1 MAVPTAPPLSRRTL
15 LGGSLAGVL
24 ALTLA
29 ACSGKDDDAGPAA
42 SGASGTG
49 SQTVTVVT
57 HDSFQVPED
66 LVAAFEKDTGYHL
79 QTVASGDSGELVNKL
94 ILTKDAPLGDA
105 VFGVDNTF
113 ASRVLDEG
121 VIDTSVSVTLPT
133 GADQYVVGA
142 TPALVPIDFGEVSVN
157 IDTTYFA
164 SKGLTAPAT
173 FEDLVKPD
181 YKDLF
186 VAINPSTSSP
196 GLAFLLATI
205 GHFGTAQS
213 GGFADYWRQLVAN
226 GTRIDS
232 GWTQAYET
240 DFSGGGNQGA
250 YPIVVSYSSSPA
262 ATVSPDGQSSTTA
275 SLPATAFRQVEY
287 AGVLTGAANPA
298 GAKAFIEWML
308 TKDVQESI
316 PQNMYMYPVSP
327 DASLGDAL
335 TRFGTLST
343 TPVSVPAADIAANR
357 ESWLATWSEAVGQ

>member
-1 MAVPTAPPLSRRTL
+1 MAARVADALDDQAHL
-15 LGGSLAGVL
+15 LVQA
-24 ALTLA
+24 
-29 ACSGKDDDAGPAA
+29 
-42 SGASGTG
+42 GTG
-49 SQTVTVVT
+49 TGKSLGYL
-57 HDSFQVPED
+57 VP
-66 LVAAFEKDTGYHL
+66 VMVHA
-79 QTVASGDSGELVNKL
+79 VDSGERAVVSTATLALQRQV
-94 ILTKDAPLGDA
+94 LTKDAPLGDA

-298 GAKAFIEWML
+298 GAKAFI
-308 TKDVQESI
+308 
-316 PQNMYMYPVSP
+316 
-327 DASLGDAL
+327 DAVTGKTGQKVLAKYG
-335 TRFGTLST
+335 FGAPAG
-343 TPVSVPAADIAANR
+343 TPASGAPAAAPASKDP
-357 ESWLATWSEAVGQ
+357 EAGSAPTGTSTP